1 MTIREDKLRVLHG
14 LNGEYK
20 AIVGDP
26 AYLYAT
32 APGEGTEYFV
42 FSGPLPEHD
51 KKVSGIDNAIM
62 LMRQRLD
69 EAKANAAKE

>member
-1 MTIREDKLRVLHG
+1 MTVRDNKLDELHR
-14 LNGEYK
+14 LNAEYK

-42 FSGPLPEHD
+42 FSGPKPEHD
-51 KKVSGIDNAIM
+51 KKVSGINNAIL
-62 LMRQRLD
+62 LMQQRLA
-69 EAKANAAKE
+69 EAQKDAAE